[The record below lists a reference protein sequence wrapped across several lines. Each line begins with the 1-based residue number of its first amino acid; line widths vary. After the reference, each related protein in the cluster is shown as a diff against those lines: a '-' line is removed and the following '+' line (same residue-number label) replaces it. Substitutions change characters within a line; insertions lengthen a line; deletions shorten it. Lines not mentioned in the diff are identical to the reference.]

1 MQNQATSTTAF
12 VLLHRRHTS
21 AVCVGGV
28 LTLVKRPNPQKSTQE
43 EGTCQVIRDEPQ
55 HKLHSITIK
64 ANALRA
70 SLIIN
75 VHALSWT

>member
-1 MQNQATSTTAF
+1 MQNQATSMTAF

-28 LTLVKRPNPQKSTQE
+28 LTLVKRPSPQKSAKD
-43 EGTCQVIRDEPQ
+43 EGTRKVIRDELQ

-64 ANALRA
+64 ANGLRA
-70 SLIIN
+70 YLTIN
-75 VHALSWT
+75 VHALG